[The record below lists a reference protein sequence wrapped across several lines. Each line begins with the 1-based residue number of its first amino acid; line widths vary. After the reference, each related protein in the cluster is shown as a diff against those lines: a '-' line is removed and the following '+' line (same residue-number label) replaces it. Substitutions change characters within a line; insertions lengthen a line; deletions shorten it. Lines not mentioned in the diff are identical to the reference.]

1 MKPRRMH
8 RRFPLTL
15 GLAASLALAAPCGRT
30 ATVPPAGKV
39 DARVREV
46 AYNPE
51 DVVSLQGYVGYQIHL
66 QFAEGEEFV
75 NLGSGDN
82 GAFDIGTERNHFFIK
97 PKEARAATN
106 FTVLTNRRAYHFDY
120 TVASTAPVGAAARR
134 MVYSVR
140 FTYPEDE
147 ARAAATD
154 QERRRAEARMS
165 EGATDRP
172 RNSDYWFC
180 GSDSLKPVSAHDD
193 GVQTRLRFH
202 ARSDFPAMFVQNED
216 GSESLLNFNV
226 EADEVVIHRVA
237 NRFVLR
243 RGGLVGCVVNR
254 SFVGGGART
263 STNTSATGVRRI
275 TAGDGP

>member
-1 MKPRRMH
+1 MKPRPVYRS
-8 RRFPLTL
+8 FPLAL
-15 GLAASLALAAPCGRT
+15 GLATTLALAAPYGRA
-30 ATVPPAGKV
+30 ATVPAVGKV
-39 DARVREV
+39 DARVRVV
-46 AYNPE
+46 AYDPA
-51 DVVSLQGYVGYQIHL
+51 DVISLQGYVGYQIHL

-82 GAFDIGTERNHFFIK
+82 GAFDIGAERNHFFIK

-106 FTVLTNRRAYHFDY
+106 FTVLTNLRAYHFDY
-120 TVASTAPVGAAARR
+120 TVSSIAPVGTAARR
-134 MVYSVR
+134 MVYSIR

-147 ARAAATD
+147 VRKAAED

-193 GVQTRLRFH
+193 GAQTRLRFH
-202 ARSDFPAMFVQNED
+202 TRSDFPAMFVQNDD

-226 EADEVVIHRVA
+226 DADEVVIHRVA
-237 NRFVLR
+237 RRFVLR
-243 RGGLVGCVVNR
+243 RGGLVGCVINR

-263 STNTSATGVRRI
+263 PTNTSATGVRRI

>member
-1 MKPRRMH
+1 MTFRRMH
-8 RRFPLTL
+8 RRFPLAI
-15 GLAASLALAAPCGRT
+15 GLAASLALSAPQGRT

-39 DARVREV
+39 DARVRVV

-82 GAFDIGTERNHFFIK
+82 GAFDIGAERNHFFIK
-97 PKEARAATN
+97 PKEARATTN

-120 TVASTAPVGAAARR
+120 TVASTAPAGAAARR
-134 MVYSVR
+134 MVYSIR

-147 ARAAATD
+147 ARAAVAD

-165 EGATDRP
+165 EGATSRP
-172 RNSDYWFC
+172 RNFDYWFC
-180 GSDSLKPVSAHDD
+180 GSDALRPASAYDD

-237 NRFVLR
+237 PRFVLR

-263 STNTSATGVRRI
+263 STNTSASGVQRI

>member
-1 MKPRRMH
+1 MTSRRAH
-8 RRFPLTL
+8 RRVPLAI
-15 GLAASLALAAPCGRT
+15 GLAASLALAAPHGRT
-30 ATVPPAGKV
+30 ATEPPAGKV
-39 DARVREV
+39 DARIRVV

-82 GAFDIGTERNHFFIK
+82 GAFDIGAERNHFFIK
-97 PKEARAATN
+97 PKEARATTN
-106 FTVLTNRRAYHFDY
+106 FTVLTNRRAYHFHY
-120 TVASTAPVGAAARR
+120 TVGPTAPAGAAARR
-134 MVYSVR
+134 MVYSIR

-147 ARAAATD
+147 ARAEAVD

-165 EGATDRP
+165 EGAAGRP

-180 GSDSLKPVSAHDD
+180 GSNSLKPVSAHDD

-237 NRFVLR
+237 HRFVLR

-263 STNTSATGVRRI
+263 SNNTSATGVRRI
-275 TAGDGP
+275 TAGAGP